1 MNHQKNFL
9 ALAITCLMLLWCLP
23 SVGQVLKG
31 SISGTV
37 EDPQGA
43 VVPGAQV
50 KATNTATGATLTTT
64 SDNSGSFRFNLI
76 PAGNYK
82 VNVSAQGFQT
92 ASQDN
97 ILVSAGRDSG
107 LGTFRLTVGETS
119 TTIEVTSAAPLIE
132 TTQSQVTNTFSGAT
146 LSTFA
151 GIQENQGLDN
161 LALFVP
167 GVSSVRDQAF
177 SNTNGGQGF
186 SVNGLRGRNNDQQID
201 GQNNNDNSVGGPA
214 LFVSDS
220 EFVQQYVLITNQ
232 FGPEYG
238 RNAGSVVNVITKSGG
253 NAWHGSV
260 YGDENNSVFNAMTN
274 FQKNFDTDAAG
285 NPLTHPPRLNDEF
298 AGFTI
303 GGPLMK
309 NKLFF
314 FGGFNQEIVSTIDPF
329 HSDNLTPTPAGL
341 ATLAACATTPD
352 QVAAVQALSKFGPFG
367 TGGNPVATNA
377 FIPTDPTQVGFMAS
391 CPGVEMGG
399 VTRVLADGSRAFN
412 FPIRVDWQ
420 SNSDTIMARYLYNR
434 STFFNTDAFGTAA
447 SGYPANIPAL
457 AQAQLVSWTH
467 NFTSRMVNEARV
479 SFGRTNVEFGGNT
492 IGNTV
497 PNANNLDQAP
507 TRVTFSGQGLLSF
520 GPATNAPQQ
529 RIVNTWQAQ
538 DNWNY
543 VLGKHTFKAGVNWT
557 YQRTPNIFLPLING
571 SYRFADW
578 DGFLANTPN
587 RVQIGNGDSQLGFK
601 EYDTFLYAG
610 DDWKV
615 RQDLTLNLGLT
626 WTYYGSPANL
636 FNDITVPRESNPATA
651 FWGSV
656 EPNLPGFLNPG
667 APIPLSVRTTPTIPS
682 QTSLIGPSIGFAYSP
697 QWGGFLT
704 GNGKTVFRG
713 GYRYLYDPPYYNI
726 YINVSSSAPVVFLN
740 TLPSPGSHALPST
753 PTGPNVRSSLSSF
766 IQKGV
771 FDPRTFAQ
779 TRIAPNFGADRVQ
792 SWNLGIER
800 EITKNSAIEARYVG
814 NHGSGLFQT
823 VNGNPFI
830 ADLAADFPN
839 LVAPGLTPCPATQA
853 FHTVAVGR
861 VNCNDGI
868 NATRANSAFSN
879 YQAAQIEFR
888 ANDLFKQLTIR
899 SGYTFS
905 KTLDNVS
912 EIFST
917 FGGGNTVTNV
927 QNYANPTGPGEYSFS
942 GLDYPHTFSL
952 LFSEQLPFYKDQH
965 GWMGH
970 LLGGWGISANYL
982 LQSGQRYTPSQ
993 LFAGTIF
1000 AQLGLAPNYYDVGYN
1015 ANFNSGIDNVRPFV
1029 GNLSAPATSV
1039 GIFCGDAANLFGADC
1054 GALPAT
1060 QLISMTALGQSCLAL
1075 TNPTPCT
1082 ISQVNN
1088 TDVRFIVNSL
1098 TAQSVFGT
1106 PFGNTP
1112 RNPVQDAITNLT
1124 NASLFK
1130 RFKISERT
1138 GFEFHATMLNVLNH
1152 ANFGSVDPFVEDAG
1166 EFGQFSGFGDVR
1178 TTNDVPGVINIGAS
1192 RKIVIGGKIT
1202 F

>member
-1 MNHQKNFL
+1 M
-9 ALAITCLMLLWCLP
+9 WSLP
-23 SVGQVLKG
+23 SIGQVLKG

-43 VVPGAQV
+43 VVSGAQV

-64 SDNSGSFRFNLI
+64 SDSSGLFRFNLI
-76 PAGNYK
+76 PAGTYK
-82 VNVSAQGFQT
+82 VNVAAQGFQT
-92 ASQDN
+92 ASQGN
-97 ILVSAGRDSG
+97 ILVSAGSDSG
-107 LGTFRLTVGETS
+107 LGVIKLTVGETS

-132 TTQSQVTNTFSGAT
+132 TTQSQITNTFSGTALT
-146 LSTFA
+146 TFA

-238 RNAGSVVNVITKSGG
+238 RNAGSVVNVITKGG
-253 NAWHGSV
+253 TNSWHGSV
-260 YGDENNSVFNAMTN
+260 YGSENNSVFNAMNN
-274 FQKNFDTDAAG
+274 FQKNFDTDTAG
-285 NPLTHPPRLNDEF
+285 NPLTHTPRLNDEF

-314 FGGFNQEIVSTIDPF
+314 FGGFDQEIVSTIDPF
-329 HSDNLTPTPAGL
+329 HSDNLTPTPNGL
-341 ATLAACATTPD
+341 ATLAACAGAIGPN
-352 QVAAVQALSKFGPFG
+352 AVQAVTALQKFGPFG

-377 FIPTDPTQVGFMAS
+377 FIPDSTQVGFIPS

-399 VTRVLADGSRAFN
+399 VTRVLPDGSRAFN
-412 FPIRVDWQ
+412 FPIRIDWQ
-420 SNSDTIMARYLYNR
+420 GNNDTVMARYLYNR
-434 STFFNTDAFGTAA
+434 STFFDTNAFNTAA
-447 SGYPANIPAL
+447 AGYPANVPAL
-457 AQAQLVSWTH
+457 AQAQLLSWTH

-492 IGNTV
+492 IANTI
-497 PNANNLDQAP
+497 PNANNLDQALSSIS
-507 TRVTFSGQGLLSF
+507 FSGQGLLGF
-520 GPATNAPQQ
+520 GPATNSPQQ

-543 VLGKHTFKAGVNWT
+543 VLGKHTLKAGINWT

-571 SYRFADW
+571 SFRFADW
-578 DGFLANTPN
+578 DGFLNNIPN

-610 DDWKV
+610 DDWKIGNN
-615 RQDLTLNLGLT
+615 LTVNLGAT
-626 WTYYGSPANL
+626 WTYYGSPENL
-636 FNDITVPRESNPATA
+636 FNDITVARESNPATA

-656 EPNLPGFLNPG
+656 EPSTSGFLNPG
-667 APIPLSVRTTPTIPS
+667 APIPIADRTVPRVPAQTTLFAPTV
-682 QTSLIGPSIGFAYSP
+682 GFAYSP

-704 GNGKTVFRG
+704 GNGKTVIRG

-726 YINVSSSAPVVFLN
+726 FINTSSSAPMVFLN
-740 TLPSPGSHALPST
+740 SLPNPQTHAMPAA
-753 PTGPNVRSSLSSF
+753 PIGPNVRSELGSF
-766 IQKGV
+766 IQTGV

-792 SWNLGIER
+792 SWDLGIER
-800 EITKNSAIEARYVG
+800 EITNNSAIEARYVG

-823 VNGNPFI
+823 LNGNPFI

-839 LVAPGLTPCPATQA
+839 LVPAGLTPCPASQA
-853 FHTVAVGR
+853 FNTVAIGR

-868 NATRANSAFSN
+868 NATRANSAISN
-879 YQAAQIEFR
+879 YQAAQVEFR
-888 ANDLFKQLTIR
+888 ANNLFKQLTVR
-899 SGYTFS
+899 GGYTFS

-917 FGGGNTVTNV
+917 FGGGNTVTNP
-927 QNYANPTGPGEYSFS
+927 QNYANPLNGPGEYSFS

-952 LFSEQLPFYKDQH
+952 LFSEQLPFFKEQH

-993 LFAGTIF
+993 LFAGTVF
-1000 AQLGLAPNYYDVGYN
+1000 AQLGLAPNYYDVAYN

-1029 GNLSAPATSV
+1029 GSLSAPATSV
-1039 GIFCGDAANLFGADC
+1039 GIFAGDACNLFGAAGATADSTAVSC
-1054 GALPAT
+1054 GGTLPDT
-1060 QLISMTALGQSCLAL
+1060 TLISMTALGQTCLAL
-1075 TNPTPCT
+1075 SNPTPCN

-1088 TDVRFIVNSL
+1088 NNVRFIINSL
-1098 TAQSVFGT
+1098 TAQSVFHT

-1124 NASLFK
+1124 NASLIK

-1138 GFEFHATMLNVLNH
+1138 GFEFHATMLNLFNH
-1152 ANFGSVDPFVEDAG
+1152 SNFASIDPFVEDAG
-1166 EFGQFSGFGDVR
+1166 EFGEFSGFGDVR
-1178 TTNDVPGVINIGAS
+1178 TSNNVPGVINIGAS